1 MKEELIFVEAK
12 DQVQIA
18 LWKYYKEENSSNI
31 LMIHGTFSD
40 RKVFTLAVNYFV
52 EQGYNCWA
60 MEWRNHG
67 ASQRI
72 KSKFDFETVAHFD
85 LKAVVDH
92 LIHKERIRYFHSVT
106 HSGGGICLTMLLCKN
121 PEYQNNI
128 MSATMFACQAFSA
141 SLSRKHFAR
150 LLVAKALT
158 RLLGYIPGK
167 KLKLGNHNE
176 TYHTMKQWFN
186 WNLSKRFAG
195 QFSDDYQQA
204 MKSIDIPVYAVASE
218 ADTFIAPSKSC
229 LIFMEQFSNPDNA
242 YHCFSLN
249 HNNLE
254 NYGHSRVIY
263 SRNAIKE
270 IFPTVISWITAHH
283 YQEVNIANL
292 MDGQPSFFEEVDQLF
307 VADEFDVLDE
317 LESVFESD
325 ERELLEEG
333 LLEELV

>member
-1 MKEELIFVEAK
+1 MREELIFVKAK
-12 DQVQIA
+12 DQVQVA
-18 LWKYYKEENSSNI
+18 LWKYSKKENSSNI

-40 RKVFTLAVNYFV
+40 RKVFSLAVNYFV
-52 EQGYNCWA
+52 EQGYNCWV

-67 ASQRI
+67 LSDKV

-85 LKAVVDH
+85 LKAVMDH
-92 LIHKERIRYFHSVT
+92 LIYEERVRYFHCVT

-141 SLSRKHFAR
+141 SLSRKHQLR
-150 LLVAKALT
+150 LHVAKAMT
-158 RLLGYIPGK
+158 KVLGFIPGK

-176 TYHTMKQWFN
+176 TYNTMKQWFN

-204 MKSIDIPVYAVASE
+204 MKSIHIPVYSVASE

-229 LIFMEQFSNPDNA
+229 LIFMEQFANDNNQ

-292 MDGQPSFFEEVDQLF
+292 TNQPTIFEEVNQVFVSDAYQLIE
-307 VADEFDVLDE
+307 DT
-317 LESVFESD
+317 ESVFESD
-325 ERELLEEG
+325 ESELLEEG
-333 LLEELV
+333 LLEEELV

>member
-40 RKVFTLAVNYFV
+40 RKVFTLAINYFV

-67 ASQRI
+67 ESQRV

-92 LIHKERIRYFHSVT
+92 LIYQERIRYFHSVT

-167 KLKLGNHNE
+167 KLKLGNHDE

-229 LIFMEQFSNPDNA
+229 LIFMEQFSNPANE

-270 IFPTVISWITAHH
+270 IFPTVMSWITTHH

-292 MDGQPSFFEEVDQLF
+292 MDGQPPFFEEVDQML
-307 VADEFDVLDE
+307 VSDEFDILDD